1 MSTTAYLIR
10 LWRHSLLLY
19 IGESLASTVQ
29 WGFGILVLGMLV
41 RAIFDAITVGPS
53 ASADVYTLCAV
64 FMVLNVVGNMLVNP
78 MSSISEEVL
87 TGVLQSRLQRNL
99 FKTMLDHRPVQG
111 GPSPGETLN
120 RYRDDVEATV
130 KPLLLVAE
138 MTGMLVALGAAVYVM
153 ASIDPLITVAAFLPA
168 IIILT
173 GTRLLGNRIES
184 LRRASREAT
193 SRVSGAL
200 GELLNSVQ
208 ALQVAGAEE
217 RSANHF
223 EALGERRRKADMK
236 EGLLE
241 ALIEGLNGSVVTIS
255 TGVILLAAAHLMRD
269 GSFSVGDF
277 ALFAFVAG
285 GTNTGYAVRWIADFL
300 ASLRR
305 ARVSFARLAELVPEA
320 PPQSLVQGGSLHLW
334 GPIPEEP
341 YPAKTGA
348 DALSSLEVR
357 GLTHLRKDT
366 GSGIQDI
373 GLTLPRGSFTVV
385 TGRIGS
391 GKTTLLEVLL
401 GLLPMDRGEVL
412 WNGRRVEDL
421 HTFLVPPRCAYT
433 PQAPWLYSDTVR
445 SNILMGLGRRRT
457 RAGRRRSP
465 WRSGARRGRAGAR
478 TGHGG
483 GAARRAAIGR
493 AGAEDGGC
501 PDVRS
506 RPGATGLRRP
516 VQRPGRHYRG
526 DALGAAV
533 RAGGRDQPRCIAP
546 QDRPGPRRQ
555 HNRAQGRRRGGG
567 GQTGRPARVQP
578 GDAPPPGRRREPDR
592 APALKRSRRNRQSR
606 TSLE

>member
-19 IGESLASTVQ
+19 IGGSLASTVQ

-120 RYRDDVEATV
+120 RYRDDVEAAA
-130 KPLLLVAE
+130 KPMLLVAE
-138 MTGMLVALGAAVYVM
+138 MTGMVVALGAAAYVM

-173 GTRLLGNRIES
+173 GTKLLGNRIEA

-217 RSANHF
+217 RAAKHF
-223 EALGERRRKADMK
+223 DALGESRRKADMK

-241 ALIEGLNGSVVTIS
+241 ALIEGLNGSVVTVS
-255 TGVILLAAAHLMRD
+255 TGVILLAAAHLMRS
-269 GSFSVGDF
+269 GYLHRRRLRALRLGGGRTEHRVGGAMDRRLPRL
-277 ALFAFVAG
+277 AEEGKGLIRAACRAGARSAATVPGAGRQSPPLGGHTRRAVPGQDQGGHSRHAG
-285 GTNTGYAVRWIADFL
+285 GTRPHTH
-300 ASLRR
+300 RR
-305 ARVSFARLAELVPEA
+305 
-320 PPQSLVQGGSLHLW
+320 
-334 GPIPEEP
+334 
-341 YPAKTGA
+341 T
-348 DALSSLEVR
+348 
-357 GLTHLRKDT
+357 DT
-366 GSGIQDI
+366 GSGVQDVS
-373 GLTLPRGSFTVV
+373 LTLPRGSFTVV

-445 SNILMGLGRRRT
+445 SNILMGLD
-457 RAGRRRSP
+457 AGEP
-465 WRSGARRGRAGAR
+465 
-478 TGHGG
+478 
-483 GAARRAAIGR
+483 
-493 AGAEDGGC
+493 ELD
-501 PDVRS
+501 
-506 RPGATGLRRP
+506 
-516 VQRPGRHYRG
+516 
-526 DALGAAV
+526 AAV
-533 RAGGRDQPRCIAP
+533 RLGVLEPDVAELESGLDTVV
-546 QDRPGPRRQ
+546 GPRGVRLS
-555 HNRAQGRRRGGG
+555 G
-567 GQTGRPARVQP
+567 GQVQRTAAARMFVRDP
-578 GDAPPPGRRREPDR
+578 ELLVFDDLSS
-592 APALKRSRRNRQSR
+592 ALDVTTEETLWERLFEQEGV
-606 TSLE
+606 TSLVVSHRRTALARADNIVVLKDGAVEAEGTLDALLESSPEMRRLWAGDVT

>member
-19 IGESLASTVQ
+19 IGGSLASTVQ

-41 RAIFDAITVGPS
+41 RAIFDAIIVGPS

-120 RYRDDVEATV
+120 RYRDDVEAAA
-130 KPLLLVAE
+130 KPMLLLAE

-217 RSANHF
+217 RSAKHF

-445 SNILMGLGRRRT
+445 SNILMGLN
-457 RAGRRRSP
+457 AGEP
-465 WRSGARRGRAGAR
+465 
-478 TGHGG
+478 
-483 GAARRAAIGR
+483 
-493 AGAEDGGC
+493 ELD
-501 PDVRS
+501 
-506 RPGATGLRRP
+506 
-516 VQRPGRHYRG
+516 
-526 DALGAAV
+526 AAV
-533 RAGGRDQPRCIAP
+533 RLGVLEPDVAELESGLDTVV
-546 QDRPGPRRQ
+546 GPRGVRLS
-555 HNRAQGRRRGGG
+555 G
-567 GQTGRPARVQP
+567 GQVQRTAAVRMFVRDP
-578 GDAPPPGRRREPDR
+578 ELLVFDDLSSALDVTTEETLWDR
-592 APALKRSRRNRQSR
+592 LFEQEGV
-606 TSLE
+606 TSLVVSHRRTALARADNIVVLKDGAAEAEGKLDALLESSPEMRRLWAGYVT

>member
-1 MSTTAYLIR
+1 M
-10 LWRHSLLLY
+10 
-19 IGESLASTVQ
+19 
-29 WGFGILVLGMLV
+29 
-41 RAIFDAITVGPS
+41 
-53 ASADVYTLCAV
+53 
-64 FMVLNVVGNMLVNP
+64 
-78 MSSISEEVL
+78 
-87 TGVLQSRLQRNL
+87 
-99 FKTMLDHRPVQG
+99 
-111 GPSPGETLN
+111 
-120 RYRDDVEATV
+120 
-130 KPLLLVAE
+130 
-138 MTGMLVALGAAVYVM
+138 
-153 ASIDPLITVAAFLPA
+153 AAFLPA

-217 RSANHF
+217 RSAKHF

-241 ALIEGLNGSVVTIS
+241 ALIEGLNGSVVTVS

-445 SNILMGLGRRRT
+445 SNILMGLD
-457 RAGRRRSP
+457 AGEP
-465 WRSGARRGRAGAR
+465 
-478 TGHGG
+478 
-483 GAARRAAIGR
+483 
-493 AGAEDGGC
+493 ELD
-501 PDVRS
+501 
-506 RPGATGLRRP
+506 
-516 VQRPGRHYRG
+516 
-526 DALGAAV
+526 AAV
-533 RAGGRDQPRCIAP
+533 RLGVLEPDVAELESGLDTVV
-546 QDRPGPRRQ
+546 GPRGVRLS
-555 HNRAQGRRRGGG
+555 G
-567 GQTGRPARVQP
+567 GQVQRTAAVRMFVRDPELLVFDDLSSALDVTTEETLWERLFEQEGVTSLVYRTAGRPAP
-578 GDAPPPGRRREPDR
+578 AP
-592 APALKRSRRNRQSR
+592 
-606 TSLE
+606 TT

>member
-1 MSTTAYLIR
+1 MSTTGYLLR

-19 IGESLASTVQ
+19 IGGSLASTVQ

-120 RYRDDVEATV
+120 RYRDDVEAAA
-130 KPLLLVAE
+130 KPMLLVAE
-138 MTGMLVALGAAVYVM
+138 MTGMVVALGAAAYVM

-173 GTRLLGNRIES
+173 GTKLLGNRIEA
-184 LRRASREAT
+184 LRRVSREAA
-193 SRVSGAL
+193 SRVSGSL

-217 RSANHF
+217 RAARHF
-223 EALGERRRKADMK
+223 DALGESRRKADMK

-241 ALIEGLNGSVVTIS
+241 ALIEGANGSVVTVS
-255 TGVILLAAAHLMRD
+255 TGVILLAAAHLMRS
-269 GSFSVGDF
+269 GTFTVGDF
-277 ALFAFVAG
+277 ALFVWVAG
-285 GTNTGYAVRWIADFL
+285 GPNTGWAVQWIADFL

-334 GPIPEEP
+334 GAIPEEP
-341 YPAKTGA
+341 YPAKTKEDTLA
-348 DALSSLEVR
+348 TLEIR
-357 GLTHLRKDT
+357 GLTHMR
-366 GSGIQDI
+366 GEAGRGVHDI
-373 GLTLPRGSFTVV
+373 SLELNRGSFTVV

-401 GLLPMDRGEVL
+401 GLLPIDRGEVL

-445 SNILMGLGRRRT
+445 SNILMGLD
-457 RAGRRRSP
+457 AGER
-465 WRSGARRGRAGAR
+465 
-478 TGHGG
+478 
-483 GAARRAAIGR
+483 
-493 AGAEDGGC
+493 ELD
-501 PDVRS
+501 
-506 RPGATGLRRP
+506 
-516 VQRPGRHYRG
+516 
-526 DALGAAV
+526 AAV
-533 RAGGRDQPRCIAP
+533 RLGVLEPDVAELERGLDTVV
-546 QDRPGPRRQ
+546 GPRGVRLS
-555 HNRAQGRRRGGG
+555 G
-567 GQTGRPARVQP
+567 GQVQRTAAARMFVRQP
-578 GDAPPPGRRREPDR
+578 ELLVFDDLSS
-592 APALKRSRRNRQSR
+592 ALDVTTEETLWERLFEQEGV
-606 TSLE
+606 TSLVVSHRRTALARADNIVVLKDGAVEAEGKLDALLESSPEMRRLWAGDVT